1 MPSMPPV
8 TPSPTRTLADW
19 VVRSQWSDI
28 DDSAK
33 TAASRSLLN
42 WLGCALGGASDP
54 AVEQLLAAVQ
64 HVGSSGKSPLLGRAE
79 LTDPGTSALV
89 HAFASNILDYDDT
102 HWATA
107 IHPAGTVAS
116 ALVALAGHN
125 KVGGKDFLHA
135 FLLGMEVECRIGM
148 AVSPGHYQKG
158 WHITATCGVFGA
170 AVAAGCVMG
179 LSSQQMAWAMGHA
192 ATQSSGLVA
201 SLGSMAKSLNIG
213 YAARNGLFAAKWA
226 KFGITANDQALEAR
240 FGFADVMGSR
250 PLDPL
255 LCDGLG
261 HHWEAACNT
270 FKPYPCGFLLHPALD
285 ACLSSP
291 DRLAVDVRAIDHVVI
306 AVHPLAQVRADRPYP
321 ANGLESKLS
330 LQHAVAVALL
340 RGDACVRAFSD
351 ASVNDLDV
359 QALRS
364 KVRIVSDEKLTA
376 QEAYLEVH
384 LRSGQRLLREIRATS
399 GQASAIMSEAVLARK
414 FCDLVA
420 YGAPHCDALRLLDV
434 LQRLPQ
440 AADAGDLFRLTV
452 RGP

>member
-1 MPSMPPV
+1 MPPAV
-8 TPSPTRTLADW
+8 PSPTQTLADW

-28 DDSAK
+28 DAK
-33 TAASRSLLN
+33 AVAAASRSWLN

-64 HVGSSGKSPLLGRAE
+64 HLGSSGKSHLLGRAE
-79 LTDPGTSALV
+79 STDPGTSALV
-89 HAFASNILDYDDT
+89 HGFASNILDYDDT

-148 AVSPGHYQKG
+148 AVSPGHYQQG

-170 AVAAGCVMG
+170 AVAAGRVIG

-192 ATQSSGLVA
+192 ATQSSGLVT

-213 YAARNGLFAAKWA
+213 HAARNGLFAAQWA
-226 KFGITANDQALEAR
+226 RHGITANDHALEAR

-261 HHWEAACNT
+261 HYWEAERNT

-285 ACLSSP
+285 ACLASP
-291 DRLAVDVRAIDHVVI
+291 DRLTVDEKTIDRVLV
-306 AVHPLAQVRADRPYP
+306 AVHPLAQVRADRPSP
-321 ANGLESKLS
+321 RDGLESKLS

-340 RGDACVRAFSD
+340 RGDAGVRAFSD
-351 ASVNDLDV
+351 ASVSDLHV

-364 KVRIVSDEKLTA
+364 RVQVVSDEQLTA
-376 QEAYLEVH
+376 QDARLEVH
-384 LRSGQRLLREIRATS
+384 LRNGQRLSREIRATS
-399 GQASAIMSEAVLARK
+399 GQAPASMSDAVLERK

-420 YGAPHCDALRLLDV
+420 YGAPHCDAHQLLDAV
-434 LQRLPQ
+434 QRFPQ
-440 AADAGDLFRLTV
+440 AEDAADLFRLTV
-452 RGP
+452 RRP